1 MSIKVLT
8 ASGYIIGAAG
18 VDESGTIVGL
28 TIFPGTADGGITVAQ
43 GINGGDQNVIPTILV
58 KKDLT
63 PYHIPIKPKILSTKR
78 TFVTFTGT
86 GIQVIFQ
93 IE

>member
-8 ASGYIIGAAG
+8 ANGYIIGAAG
-18 VDESGTIVGL
+18 ADASGTIVGL
-28 TIFPGTADGGITVAQ
+28 TIFPGTADGGITVEQ
-43 GINGGDQNVIPTILV
+43 GIAGADLEIIPTILV